1 MRCSGSQ
8 RGSAPT
14 HAPVRD
20 GRSGTS
26 PTSSSPPGSPST
38 ATPAPTSPP
47 TRPSV
52 PLDYDQLP
60 SAREAQTI
68 LEHRQRRL
76 SDLRSRAD
84 VDWELRVAEKQE
96 DWARLLV
103 ETTARDGAP
112 TCALHLQAIRI
123 GHIAI
128 VGLNAELFFETGL
141 EIRARSPSPNTFA
154 LGYTNGT
161 VGYLPRAEDYPA
173 GGWRLDES
181 YAVPDLI
188 FQVHPHP
195 VALHPGSEQRAVAG
209 ALALLGR
216 L

>member
-26 PTSSSPPGSPST
+26 PTSSSRPGSPST
-38 ATPAPTSPP
+38 ATRCTRLTASETTFPSPTNTSLGP
-47 TRPSV
+47 RGS
-52 PLDYDQLP
+52 
-60 SAREAQTI
+60 QTI
-68 LEHRQRRL
+68 LARRQQRL
-76 SDLRSRAD
+76 VDLRSSDAL
-84 VDWELRVAEKQE
+84 DWELRVAEKQE

-103 ETTARDGAP
+103 ETTAHDGAP
-112 TCALHLQAIRI
+112 TCDLHLQAIRI

-141 EIRARSPSPNTFA
+141 EIRARSPFPNTFA